1 MTQFCHNFY
10 LYFYIENQIKI
21 IGGFKVKKFKKIIV
35 IGLSATALAATSITA
50 FAFSANSPAEIV
62 AGLTGDSVENV
73 TEQAVESGNTYGQ
86 IAYDEGLWEEFSK
99 EMLESKKA
107 FLDEKVADGTLTQE
121 EADEIY
127 ANILERQEYCN
138 GTGGYGGMMGYGFGS
153 NSGRGTGFGQGR
165 GCGRSW

>member
-1 MTQFCHNFY
+1 MKN
-10 LYFYIENQIKI
+10 
-21 IGGFKVKKFKKIIV
+21 FKKIIAV
-35 IGLSATALAATSITA
+35 GLAIIALTATSITA
-50 FAFSANSPAEIV
+50 FAFGADSPAEIV
-62 AGLTGDSVENV
+62 ANLTGKSVENI
-73 TEQAVESGNTYGQ
+73 TEQAIESGNTYGQ

-138 GTGGYGGMMGYGFGS
+138 GIGGYGGMMGYGFGS
-153 NSGRGTGFGQGR
+153 NNGRGTGFGQGR